1 MRTLLSTLLIALLCS
16 GAHAQDRGHQQAQR
30 ALELFKAACADT
42 FGIEMKVGEWAA
54 GTAAAELSPESAR
67 AYLRGR
73 AGRIW
78 IFANELGK
86 FTLISQDGGNC
97 TIQAERAKAASLK
110 VLYSDF
116 LRELPGEFKTTL
128 IQEGTRATPMGD
140 LYSIVHDSESE
151 ARGIVLR
158 TLMSTSESDSAYMQG
173 LITLQSRRR

>member
-1 MRTLLSTLLIALLCS
+1 MRTPISTLLIALLCS
-16 GAHAQDRGHQQAQR
+16 GAHAQDRGQQQAER
-30 ALELFKAACADT
+30 AFELFKAACADT
-42 FGIEMKVGEWAA
+42 FGIEKKVGEWAE
-54 GTAAAELSPESAR
+54 GRVAAELPPESAR

-78 IFANELGK
+78 MFVSELGK
-86 FTLISQDGGNC
+86 FTLISQDGGSC

-128 IQEGTRATPMGD
+128 VQEGTRTTSMGN

-151 ARGIVLR
+151 AKGIVLR

-173 LITLQSRRR
+173 LITLQARRR